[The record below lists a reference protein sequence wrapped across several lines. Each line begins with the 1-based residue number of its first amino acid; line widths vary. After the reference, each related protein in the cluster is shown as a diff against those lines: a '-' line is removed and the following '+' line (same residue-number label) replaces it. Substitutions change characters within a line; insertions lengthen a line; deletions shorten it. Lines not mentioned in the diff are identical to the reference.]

1 MARLLL
7 IDKHSLFHEV
17 VDCNDLADYYK
28 YLDCRVFDIT
38 RRKVGEKIFDI
49 FVDDE
54 GLLKDNPIPTAFTS
68 DFEVALVGNLLFA
81 NHDAEGNTTSLSD
94 EDIECIINNL
104 YFVTTNEDFSKTHVC
119 CVLNTKGGA

>member
-7 IDKHSLFHEV
+7 IDKH
-17 VDCNDLADYYK
+17 NIA
-28 YLDCRVFDIT
+28 

-68 DFEVALVGNLLFA
+68 DLEVALVGNLLFA

-94 EDIECIINNL
+94 EDIECIIDNL
-104 YFVTTNEDFSKTHVC
+104 YFVTPNGDFSKTHVC